1 MAVLKGGTYAK
12 KGEETSHRNPKVG
25 HMQKKARKPPTEIRK
40 QDICKKRRGNLPQ
53 KSESRTYAKKGEE
66 TSHRNPETGHN
77 QKENLHMSQQKE
89 NVGHSQKKICICPNK
104 RKMWDIVERKSSIPH
119 TSYLSLPEI
128 KFE

>member
-1 MAVLKGGTYAK
+1 VAVLKGGTYAK
-12 KGEETSHRNPKVG
+12 KGKETSHRNPKVG
-25 HMQKKARKPPTEIRK
+25 HMPKKARKPPTEIRK

-104 RKMWDIVERKSSIPH
+104 RKMWDIVERKSSICP

>member
-1 MAVLKGGTYAK
+1 
-12 KGEETSHRNPKVG
+12 
-25 HMQKKARKPPTEIRK
+25 MQKKARKPPTEIRK
-40 QDICKKRRGNLPQ
+40 QDICKK
-53 KSESRTYAKKGEE
+53 GEG
-66 TSHRNPETGHN
+66 TSHRNPKAGHMQKKGEGTSHRNPKTGHN

>member
-1 MAVLKGGTYAK
+1 M
-12 KGEETSHRNPKVG
+12 P
-25 HMQKKARKPPTEIRK
+25 KKARKPPTEIRK

-66 TSHRNPETGHN
+66 TSHRNPKAGHMQKKGEETSHRNPEMGHN

>member
-1 MAVLKGGTYAK
+1 M
-12 KGEETSHRNPKVG
+12 P
-25 HMQKKARKPPTEIRK
+25 KKAKKPPTEIRK

-66 TSHRNPETGHN
+66 TSHRNPKAGHMQKKGEETSHRNPEMGHN

>member
-1 MAVLKGGTYAK
+1 M
-12 KGEETSHRNPKVG
+12 P
-25 HMQKKARKPPTEIRK
+25 KKARKPPTEIRK
-40 QDICKKRRGNLPQ
+40 QDICKK
-53 KSESRTYAKKGEE
+53 KGEG
-66 TSHRNPETGHN
+66 TSHRNPKTGHN

-104 RKMWDIVERKSSIPH
+104 RKMWDIVERKSSICP

>member
-1 MAVLKGGTYAK
+1 M
-12 KGEETSHRNPKVG
+12 P
-25 HMQKKARKPPTEIRK
+25 KKAKKPPTEIRK

-66 TSHRNPETGHN
+66 TSHRNPKAGHNQKKGEGTSHRNPKTGHN

>member
-1 MAVLKGGTYAK
+1 M
-12 KGEETSHRNPKVG
+12 P
-25 HMQKKARKPPTEIRK
+25 KKARKPPTEIRK

-66 TSHRNPETGHN
+66 TSHRNPKAGHMQKKGEGTSHRNPKTGHN

-89 NVGHSQKKICICPNK
+89 NVGHSQKKICICP
-104 RKMWDIVERKSSIPH
+104 

>member
-12 KGEETSHRNPKVG
+12 KGKETSHRNPKAG
-25 HMQKKARKPPTEIRK
+25 HMQ
-40 QDICKKRRGNLPQ
+40 KRRGNLPQ

-104 RKMWDIVERKSSIPH
+104 RKMWDIVERKSSICP

>member
-1 MAVLKGGTYAK
+1 M
-12 KGEETSHRNPKVG
+12 P
-25 HMQKKARKPPTEIRK
+25 KKAKKPPTEIRK

-66 TSHRNPETGHN
+66 TSHRNPKAGHMQKKCEETSHRNPEMGHN

>member
-1 MAVLKGGTYAK
+1 M
-12 KGEETSHRNPKVG
+12 P
-25 HMQKKARKPPTEIRK
+25 KKARKPPTEIRK

-66 TSHRNPETGHN
+66 TSHRNPKAGHMQKKGEGTSHRNPKTGHN

-104 RKMWDIVERKSSIPH
+104 RKMWDIVKRKSAYVP
-119 TSYLSLPEI
+119 T
-128 KFE
+128 KGKCGT

>member
-1 MAVLKGGTYAK
+1 M
-12 KGEETSHRNPKVG
+12 P
-25 HMQKKARKPPTEIRK
+25 KKARKPPTEIRK

-53 KSESRTYAKKGEE
+53 KSESRTYAKKGEG
-66 TSHRNPETGHN
+66 TSHRNPKAGHM
-77 QKENLHMSQQKE
+77 QKKARKPPTEIQKRDIIR
-89 NVGHSQKKICICPNK
+89 KKICICPNK

>member
-25 HMQKKARKPPTEIRK
+25 HMP
-40 QDICKKRRGNLPQ
+40 KRQGNLPQ

-66 TSHRNPETGHN
+66 TSHRNLETGHN

-104 RKMWDIVERKSSIPH
+104 RKMWDIVERKSSICP